1 MSEPNSARKAAEAL
15 VGHSR
20 HRQRVNLWLL
30 MGMSWVLIA
39 CCSPL
44 VVMWDG
50 KHHTDNYDAALQ
62 GILQGPNP
70 DAAIA
75 EMQAIVLRAMA
86 AIRQHEG
93 DSERSGMLA
102 RNARNHF
109 LKELAR

>member
-1 MSEPNSARKAAEAL
+1 MSKTDWQATAAEAL
-15 VGHSR
+15 VGHEK
-20 HRQRVNLWLL
+20 HRQKVRLWML
-30 MGMSWVLIA
+30 MGISWVLIA

-44 VVMWDG
+44 VVLWDG